1 MFSILN
7 TMFIQTNYLINFQ
20 VKSIRSVIVA
30 GGMEYD
36 DFQQSMRSLD
46 VSLITS
52 VKDLRSQI
60 VRETCI
66 TLA

>member
-1 MFSILN
+1 MFSNLN
-7 TMFIQTNYLINFQ
+7 TMFIKTNYLINFQ

>member
-1 MFSILN
+1 MFAN
-7 TMFIQTNYLINFQ
+7 VKYLKKRFLTIFQ

-36 DFQQSMRSLD
+36 DFQQSIRSLD

>member
-1 MFSILN
+1 M
-7 TMFIQTNYLINFQ
+7 INFQ

>member
-1 MFSILN
+1 
-7 TMFIQTNYLINFQ
+7 MFIKKNYLINFQ

>member
-1 MFSILN
+1 
-7 TMFIQTNYLINFQ
+7 MFIETNYLINFQ

>member
-1 MFSILN
+1 
-7 TMFIQTNYLINFQ
+7 MFIKTNYLINFK

>member
-1 MFSILN
+1 
-7 TMFIQTNYLINFQ
+7 MFIKTNYLINFQ

>member
-1 MFSILN
+1 
-7 TMFIQTNYLINFQ
+7 MFIKTNYPINFQ